1 MKDTLPSSTRIV
13 IVGAGFAGAATAWA
27 LGRLGLGPGVILE
40 REIGYGMHA
49 SGKNAALLR
58 LAEADPIILPLALL
72 SFDRIRGFNRGAEE
86 PLFQDTGGLTLA
98 GQAGAA
104 KLEHEHRALRESG
117 LMTFLLSAAE
127 TRERFP
133 LLARVEFEAALW
145 CPSEGVVDI
154 HALLT
159 RFIRDAREGGFRL
172 FTECAV
178 EELVT
183 EAGRVAGVRTN
194 RGEIRAELVID
205 AAGAWAG
212 RLGRAAAPLPLRPL
226 RRHLF
231 VSGAPEGDLADLPFA
246 WHEDAAFYFRPE
258 GDGLLF
264 SPCDETPAAP
274 GEAITDPAAAELLAE
289 KLTRH
294 APGFADLPLK
304 RGWAC
309 LRTFAPDRKPVIGP
323 DPDLAGLFH
332 VSALG
337 GFGMTTSAAVG
348 ELAAALIAGKRADWI
363 DLSMVLPKRLLPE
376 RSA

>member
-1 MKDTLPSSTRIV
+1 MIDALPSSTQVV
-13 IVGAGFAGAATAWA
+13 IVGAGFAGASTAWA

-40 REIGYGMHA
+40 QELGYGMHA

-72 SFDRIRGFNRGAEE
+72 SFDRIRGFNRAAEE
-86 PLFQDTGGLTLA
+86 PLFQETGGLTLA
-98 GQAGAA
+98 GRDAA
-104 KLEHEHRALRESG
+104 TKMEHEHLALRDAG
-117 LMTFLLSAAE
+117 LMTFLLSASE

-133 LLARVEFEAALW
+133 LLKHVDFEAALW

-159 RFIRDAREGGFRL
+159 RYIQAARETGFRL
-172 FTECAV
+172 LTECAA
-178 EELVT
+178 EELLT
-183 EAGRVAGVRTN
+183 EAGRVTGVRTS
-194 RGEIRAELVID
+194 RGEMRADLVVD
-205 AAGAWAG
+205 ASGAWAG
-212 RLGRAAAPLPLRPL
+212 RLGHASTPLPLRPL

-231 VSGAPEGDLADLPFA
+231 VSGAPEGDVADLPFA

-258 GDGLLF
+258 GEGLLF

-274 GEAITDPAAAELLAE
+274 GPAATDPAAAELLAE

-304 RGWAC
+304 RSWAC

-323 DPDLAGLFH
+323 DPHLPGLFH
-332 VSALG
+332 VSGLG

-363 DLSMVLPKRLLPE
+363 DLSMVLPKRLQ
-376 RSA
+376 A